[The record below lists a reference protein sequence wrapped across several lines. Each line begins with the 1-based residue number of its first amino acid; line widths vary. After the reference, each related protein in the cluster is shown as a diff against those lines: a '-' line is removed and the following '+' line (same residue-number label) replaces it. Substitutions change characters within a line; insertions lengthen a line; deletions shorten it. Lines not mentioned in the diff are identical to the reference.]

1 MGGSLF
7 FKAEVLD
14 SSLLDHLSK
23 EFPYVLS
30 DVHG

>member
-7 FKAEVLD
+7 FKTEDLG

-23 EFPYVLS
+23 EFSLRLT
-30 DVHG
+30 